1 MMLQMYPHTEACN
14 AFVREKCATNWE
26 VTILSRYN
34 FIRYDT
40 HTEIDMNDM
49 KNCQGYIEENGG
61 RRPGHLVLYPIEVV
75 T

>member
-1 MMLQMYPHTEACN
+1 MYPHSEACN
-14 AFVREKCATNWE
+14 TFVRETCATNWE
-26 VTILSRYN
+26 VTILSDTISIN
-34 FIRYDT
+34 MT
-40 HTEIDMNDM
+40 HTEIDMKDM